1 MNITQ
6 TFLNQLRPTLSER
19 DFAIIEQVGRFKLM
33 TATQLE
39 RLFFHTYP
47 DPDTGE
53 PVAYA
58 DKSRSR
64 GRQEVLRRLVQHRI
78 LARVGERR
86 LGGAGRGSASYVYM
100 LDAAGQRV
108 AALTSS
114 QARRPYVPYR
124 PNQEHYLAVA
134 ELYVRLVEAER
145 GGELKLL
152 AFDPEPY
159 CWRTFESQTLKPD
172 AFVQVGIE
180 RDGHRRRGSFFI
192 EVDRAS
198 QWGTQISNKLPQYV
212 AYWNFEQATG
222 RRTGQSRTFPQVLFL
237 APSEQR
243 VRYLR
248 GLVDGDRQ
256 HRQLFKVEVI
266 DNSLGVISG

>member
-1 MNITQ
+1 MNVTTSFI
-6 TFLNQLRPTLSER
+6 NQLRPALSER

-53 PVAYA
+53 PVPYSER
-58 DKSRSR
+58 SRSR
-64 GRQEVLRRLVQHRI
+64 GRQEVLRRLMHHRV

-86 LGGAGRGSASYVYM
+86 LGGAVRGSASYVYM
-100 LDAAGQRV
+100 LDAAGQRI

-114 QARRPYVPYR
+114 QPRRPYVPYR

-145 GGELKLL
+145 AHELRLL
-152 AFDPEPY
+152 RFDPEPY
-159 CWRTFESQTLKPD
+159 CWRTFEGQMLKPD
-172 AFVQVGIE
+172 AFVKVGIE
-180 RDGHRRRGSFFI
+180 REGRRRRGSFFI
-192 EVDRAS
+192 EVDRAG
-198 QWGTQISNKLPQYV
+198 QWGTKISSKLPQYV
-212 AYWNFEQATG
+212 AYWTCEQACADG
-222 RRTGQSRTFPQVLFL
+222 TGQSLFPQVLFL

-243 VRYLR
+243 LRYLR
-248 GLVDGDRQ
+248 GLVDGERE
-256 HRQLFKVEVI
+256 HRLLFRVELI
-266 DNSLGVISG
+266 DNATKAMQG